1 MGMNE
6 KIDII
11 RRLAR
16 KQTTALERAL
26 QKTRAPDIAEAIVYS
41 APHEQRYIW
50 NALSNDDAL
59 AAEVLASIP
68 ESALEEFLPMVKV
81 GRLTTLLNLIEV
93 DDQADIVDLLP
104 EEMQQQV
111 LQTLQEDDRTQ
122 LEDIMSYDP
131 NSAGG
136 LMHVDV
142 VRISEHS
149 TCRDAI
155 KLLQTQANVEM
166 AFYLYIETD
175 NGQLVGVLSLRRLLL
190 HPPSTQLH
198 TIMIT
203 DLVTVAPS
211 TPEEEVASI
220 VQRYDIIALP
230 VVDEQR
236 HLLGIITVDDVMDV
250 IWEKHENQMM
260 LMAGMNEEHNPHERN
275 VFKAFQ
281 QRLTWLLITLFGG
294 IGMAELIGVF
304 EASLSAKAAL
314 ASFIPVML
322 GTGGNVGTQAATI
335 AVRNLALDKSFVFS
349 TMSMLWRELK
359 VGTLL
364 GIAFGIILGGYAF
377 IRFEPK
383 MGVAIAISTLATVV
397 CAALLGMF
405 IPLTL
410 HRMKID
416 PAVATGPF
424 VTSSIDLLA
433 ILIYFSTCVMVL
445 GL

>member
-1 MGMNE
+1 MNE
-6 KIDII
+6 KINII

-16 KQTTALERAL
+16 KQTSALERAL

-41 APHEQRYIW
+41 APYEQRYIW
-50 NALSNDDAL
+50 EALSNNDDL

-68 ESALEEFLPMVKV
+68 ENSLVEFLPLVQV
-81 GRLTTLLNLIEV
+81 ERLTLLLNLIEV
-93 DDQADIVDLLP
+93 DDQADILDALP
-104 EEMQQQV
+104 EETQHKI
-111 LQTLQEDDRTQ
+111 LQALQEDDRTQ
-122 LEDIMSYDP
+122 LEDLMSYDP
-131 NSAGG
+131 DSAGG

-142 VRISEHS
+142 VRINENS

-175 NGQLVGVLSLRRLLL
+175 NQQLVGVLSLRRLLL
-190 HPPSTQLH
+190 HPPSTKLKE
-198 TIMIT
+198 IMIT
-203 DLVTVAPS
+203 DLVTVAPTAS
-211 TPEEEVASI
+211 EEEVAGV

-230 VVDEQR
+230 VVDDQR

-250 IWEKHENQMM
+250 IWEMHENQMM
-260 LMAGMNEEHNPHERN
+260 RMAGMNEEHNPHERN

-281 QRLTWLLITLFGG
+281 QRLTWLLITLIGG
-294 IGMAELIGVF
+294 IGMAELIGFF
-304 EASLSAKAAL
+304 EDSLSAKAAL

-349 TMSMLWRELK
+349 TVSMLWRELK

-364 GIAFGIILGGYAF
+364 GMSFGLILGGYAF
-377 IRFEPK
+377 VRFEPK
-383 MGVAIAISTLATVV
+383 MGLAIAISTLATVM
-397 CAALLGMF
+397 CAALIGMF

-410 HRMKID
+410 NRMKID

-433 ILIYFSTCVMVL
+433 ILIYFSTCVVVL

>member
-1 MGMNE
+1 MNE

-16 KQTTALERAL
+16 KQTSALGRAL

-41 APHEQRYIW
+41 APHEQRFIW
-50 NALSNDDAL
+50 QALSEDDAL
-59 AAEVLASIP
+59 ASEVLASIP
-68 ESALEEFLPMVKV
+68 ENALGDFLGLVPVDQLT
-81 GRLTTLLNLIEV
+81 RLVNLIEV
-93 DDQADIVDLLP
+93 DDQADILDALP
-104 EEMQQQV
+104 ESVQSQI
-111 LQTLQEDDRTQ
+111 LQALQEEDRTQ
-122 LEDIMSYDP
+122 LEDIMSYHPD
-131 NSAGG
+131 SAGG

-142 VRISEHS
+142 VRINENSS
-149 TCRDAI
+149 CRDAI
-155 KLLQTQANVEM
+155 KLLQSQANVEM

-175 NGQLVGVLSLRRLLL
+175 NAQLVGVLSLRRLLL
-190 HPPSTQLH
+190 CPPSTMLRD
-198 TIMIT
+198 IMIT
-203 DLVTVAPS
+203 DLVTVAPTAS
-211 TPEEEVASI
+211 QEEVAGI

-250 IWEKHENQMM
+250 IWELHENQMM
-260 LMAGMNEEHNPHERN
+260 RMAGMNEEHNPHERN

-294 IGMAELIGVF
+294 IGMAELIGFF

-349 TMSMLWRELK
+349 TMSMLWKELK

-364 GIAFGIILGGYAF
+364 GLSFGLILGGYAF
-377 IRFEPK
+377 IRFEPT
-383 MGVAIAISTLATVV
+383 MGLAIAIATIATVI
-397 CAALLGMF
+397 CAALIGMF

-410 HRMKID
+410 NRFKVD

-424 VTSSIDLLA
+424 VTTTIDLLA
-433 ILIYFSTCVMVL
+433 ILIYFSTCVLIL

>member
-1 MGMNE
+1 MNE
-6 KIDII
+6 KINII

-16 KQTTALERAL
+16 KQTSALERAL
-26 QKTRAPDIAEAIVYS
+26 HKTRAPDIAEAIVYS
-41 APHEQRYIW
+41 APYEQRYIW
-50 NALSNDDAL
+50 EALSNNDTL

-68 ESALEEFLPMVKV
+68 ENSLEEFLPIVQV
-81 GRLTTLLNLIEV
+81 ERLTRLLNLIAV
-93 DDQADIVDLLP
+93 DDQADILDALP
-104 EEMQQQV
+104 KETQHKI
-111 LQTLQEDDRTQ
+111 LQALQEDDRTQ
-122 LEDIMSYDP
+122 LEDLMSYDP
-131 NSAGG
+131 DSAGG

-142 VRISEHS
+142 VRINEDS

-175 NGQLVGVLSLRRLLL
+175 NQQLVGVLSLRRLLL
-190 HPPSTQLH
+190 HPPSTKLKE
-198 TIMIT
+198 IMIT
-203 DLVTVAPS
+203 DLVTVAPTAS
-211 TPEEEVASI
+211 EEEVARV

-230 VVDEQR
+230 VVDDQR

-250 IWEKHENQMM
+250 IWEMHENQMM
-260 LMAGMNEEHNPHERN
+260 RMAGMNEEHNPHERN

-281 QRLTWLLITLFGG
+281 QRLTWLLITLIGG
-294 IGMAELIGVF
+294 IGMAELIGFF
-304 EASLSAKAAL
+304 EESLSAKAAL

-349 TMSMLWRELK
+349 TVSMLWRELK

-364 GIAFGIILGGYAF
+364 GISFGLILGGYAF

-383 MGVAIAISTLATVV
+383 MGLAIAIATLATVM
-397 CAALLGMF
+397 CAALIGMF

-410 HRMKID
+410 NRMNVD

-433 ILIYFSTCVMVL
+433 ILIYFSTCIVVL

>member
-1 MGMNE
+1 MNE

-16 KQTTALERAL
+16 KQTSALERAL

-41 APHEQRYIW
+41 APYEQRYIW
-50 NALSNDDAL
+50 EALSNNDDL

-68 ESALEEFLPMVKV
+68 ENSLEEFLPLVKV
-81 GRLTTLLNLIEV
+81 ERLTRLLKLTEV
-93 DDQADIVDLLP
+93 DDQADNLDALP
-104 EEMQQQV
+104 EETQHKI
-111 LQTLQEDDRTQ
+111 LQALQEDDRTQ
-122 LEDIMSYDP
+122 LEDLMSYDP
-131 NSAGG
+131 DSAGG

-142 VRISEHS
+142 VRINENS

-175 NGQLVGVLSLRRLLL
+175 NQQLVGVLSLRRLLL
-190 HPPSTQLH
+190 HPPSTKLKE
-198 TIMIT
+198 IMIT
-203 DLVTVAPS
+203 DLVTVAPTAS
-211 TPEEEVASI
+211 EEEVAGV

-230 VVDEQR
+230 VVDDQR

-250 IWEKHENQMM
+250 IWEMHENQMM
-260 LMAGMNEEHNPHERN
+260 RMAGMNEEHNPHERN

-281 QRLTWLLITLFGG
+281 QRLTWLLITLIGG
-294 IGMAELIGVF
+294 IGMAELIGFF
-304 EASLSAKAAL
+304 EESLSAKAAL

-349 TMSMLWRELK
+349 TVSMLWRELK

-364 GIAFGIILGGYAF
+364 GMSFGLILGGYAF
-377 IRFEPK
+377 VRFEPK
-383 MGVAIAISTLATVV
+383 MGLAIAIATLATVM
-397 CAALLGMF
+397 CAALIGMF

-410 HRMKID
+410 NRMNVD

-433 ILIYFSTCVMVL
+433 ILIYFSTCVVVL

>member
-1 MGMNE
+1 MNE

-16 KQTTALERAL
+16 KQTSALGRAL

-41 APHEQRYIW
+41 APHEQRFIW
-50 NALSNDDAL
+50 QALSEDDAL
-59 AAEVLASIP
+59 ASEVLASIP
-68 ESALEEFLPMVKV
+68 ENALGDFLGLVPVEQLT
-81 GRLTTLLNLIEV
+81 RLVNLIEV
-93 DDQADIVDLLP
+93 DDQADILDALP
-104 EEMQQQV
+104 ESVQSQI
-111 LQTLQEDDRTQ
+111 LQALQEDDRTQ
-122 LEDIMSYDP
+122 LEDIMSYHPD
-131 NSAGG
+131 SAGG

-142 VRISEHS
+142 VRINENSS
-149 TCRDAI
+149 CRDAI
-155 KLLQTQANVEM
+155 KLLQSQANVEM

-175 NGQLVGVLSLRRLLL
+175 NAQLVGVLSLRRLLL
-190 HPPSTQLH
+190 YPPSTMLRD
-198 TIMIT
+198 IMIT
-203 DLVTVAPS
+203 DLVTVAPTAS
-211 TPEEEVASI
+211 QEEVAGI

-250 IWEKHENQMM
+250 IWELHENQMM
-260 LMAGMNEEHNPHERN
+260 RMAGMNEEHNPHERN

-294 IGMAELIGVF
+294 IGMAELIGFF
-304 EASLSAKAAL
+304 EESLSAKAAL

-349 TMSMLWRELK
+349 TMTMLWRELK

-364 GIAFGIILGGYAF
+364 GLAFGLILGGYAF
-377 IRFEPK
+377 IRFEPT
-383 MGVAIAISTLATVV
+383 MGLAIAIATIATVI
-397 CAALLGMF
+397 CAALIGMF

-410 HRMKID
+410 NRFKID

-424 VTSSIDLLA
+424 VTTTIDLLA
-433 ILIYFSTCVMVL
+433 ILIYFSTCVLIL

>member
-1 MGMNE
+1 MNE

-11 RRLAR
+11 RKLAR
-16 KQTTALERAL
+16 KQTSALERAL
-26 QKTRAPDIAEAIVYS
+26 QKTRSPDIAEALIYS
-41 APHEQRYIW
+41 APYEQRFIW
-50 NALSNDDAL
+50 ESLQTNDEL
-59 AAEVLASIP
+59 AAEVLAALP
-68 ESALEEFLPMVKV
+68 EHALEDFLPLVKV
-81 GRLTTLLNLIEV
+81 ERLTTLLNLIEV
-93 DDQADIVDLLP
+93 DDQADILDALP
-104 EEMQQQV
+104 EETQQKI
-111 LQTLQEDDRTQ
+111 LQALQEDDRTQ

-131 NSAGG
+131 DTAGG

-142 VRISEHS
+142 VRINENS

-166 AFYLYIETD
+166 AFYLYIEND
-175 NGQLVGVLSLRRLLL
+175 SSQLVGVLSLRRLLL
-190 HPPSTQLH
+190 HPPSTKLQD
-198 TIMIT
+198 IMIT
-203 DLVTVAPS
+203 DLVTVLPS
-211 TPEEEVASI
+211 ASEEEVAGI

-236 HLLGIITVDDVMDV
+236 QLLGIITVDDVMDV
-250 IWEKHENQMM
+250 IWEMHENQMM
-260 LMAGMNEEHNPHERN
+260 RMAGMNEEHNPHERN

-304 EASLSAKAAL
+304 EESLSAKAAL

-364 GIAFGIILGGYAF
+364 GIAFGLILGGYAF

-383 MGVAIAISTLATVV
+383 MGIAIAIATLATVI
-397 CAALLGMF
+397 CAALIGMI

-410 HRMKID
+410 NRMKID

-433 ILIYFSTCVMVL
+433 ILIYFSTCVVVL